1 MKIYSTPLFSTRN
14 FIVSLSC
21 GGTRVQTHVGLENV
35 KRQRRRRWIL
45 PPPFSPFSFH
55 ARNPVAG
62 NGNTRRMIDRCER
75 DIFFN
80 LVSLVQ
86 FNRSLRRKLFQRE
99 ESLSIRA
106 KRKFEKYISL
116 RSPTLSRYGIRI
128 IYNAREFRVDF
139 SVPFFF
145 SFLFDTK
152 LFF

>member
-1 MKIYSTPLFSTRN
+1 MKSFIRHLYSPLV
-14 FIVSLSC
+14 ILSYLFRAAVH
-21 GGTRVQTHVGLENV
+21 GY
-35 KRQRRRRWIL
+35 RRTQDSKTSNAKDGEDGSSPL
-45 PPPFSPFSFH
+45 PFSSH

-139 SVPFFF
+139 SVSFFF